1 MKKTGAGIA
10 SNPVLVGGVTVLV
23 VIVAIFLS
31 YNANQGLPFVPTTS
45 LKVRVPNG
53 SNLVPGNDIRSGG
66 SRVGVIDD
74 MRPVRQRDG
83 KVVAELDLKLDKRI
97 GDIPRD
103 STFRI
108 RPRSALGLK
117 YLELDEGSSDKAFA
131 NGDTVPADQGSAAT
145 DIDEVLKMFDAD
157 TRKAG
162 QENLRGFGDAFA
174 GRGQSVGR
182 TVEELPRFLEHLQ
195 PVMSNLA
202 APDTQL
208 ERFVGELAD
217 AARILA
223 PVSEQQAALFT
234 SMADTFE
241 ALGRDE
247 GALKQTI
254 TDAPPTM
261 DVAIES
267 FRVQR
272 PFLNNLEGFGKDFA
286 PATTEL
292 RGALPTLNRA
302 VEVAIPV
309 NKRAPALNEELGKT
323 LDQLRELAQAPGTL
337 PGVRGLGATVATLNP
352 QLKFYG
358 PFATVCN
365 SPNYF
370 FTYLAEHFSEPD
382 PTGSAQRALVNTAA
396 PQEDSVG
403 SMGADEPANGKG
415 ATLGAQQF
423 AQNQPYAAAITPDG
437 RADCETGQRGW
448 LQRNAAGL
456 DPKYQV
462 NLNPRTPGAQGPTFT
477 GKPRV
482 PKGQTYAAAPETSD
496 FLQMAPSEAE
506 PGQR

>member
-1 MKKTGAGIA
+1 MRSRGGAGIA
-10 SNPVLVGGVTVLV
+10 GNPVLIGAATILV
-23 VIVAIFLS
+23 IIVAVFLS
-31 YNANQGLPFVPTTS
+31 YNANQGLPFVPTTA

-53 SNLVPGNDIRSGG
+53 ANLVPGNEIRSGG

-74 MRPVRQRDG
+74 MTPVRGKDG

-97 GDIPRD
+97 GDVPKD
-103 STFRI
+103 SQFRI

-117 YLELDEGSSDKAFA
+117 YLELMEGKSDQAFA

-145 DIDEVLKMFDAD
+145 DIDEVLKMFDAE
-157 TRKAG
+157 TRKAS

-174 GRGQSVGR
+174 GRDQSVGR
-182 TVEELPRFLEHLQ
+182 TIEELPPFLEHLQ

-202 APDTQL
+202 DPETQL
-208 ERFVGELAD
+208 PRFISELAD
-217 AARILA
+217 AARIVA
-223 PVSEQQAALFT
+223 PVSKQQAALFT

-254 TDAPPTM
+254 SDSPPTM

-272 PFLNNLEGFGKDFA
+272 PFLANLEGFGEDFA
-286 PATTEL
+286 PATAEL

-302 VEVAIPV
+302 VDVAIPV
-309 NKRAPALNEELGKT
+309 NRRAPDFNEETGKT

-337 PGVRGLGATVATLNP
+337 PGVRGLGATIQTLNP
-352 QLKFYG
+352 QMKFYG
-358 PFATVCN
+358 PFVTVCN

-382 PTGSAQRALVNTAA
+382 STGSAQRAMANLAG
-396 PQEDSVG
+396 PQEDGVG

-415 ATLGAQQF
+415 ALGNAQF

-448 LQRNAAGL
+448 LDQ
-456 DPKYQV
+456 KYRV
-462 NLNPRTPGAQGPTFT
+462 NLNPRTPRLIFT
-477 GKPRV
+477 
-482 PKGQTYAAAPETSD
+482 
-496 FLQMAPSEAE
+496 PS
-506 PGQR
+506 QLF